1 MIPGEPS
8 SPFLH
13 CLYSASPAPPR
24 NRLVSRTPAHF
35 LASSYYSILSRS
47 ISHSWCEY
55 SKKVGKATVSV
66 CDEITA

>member
-1 MIPGEPS
+1 
-8 SPFLH
+8 
-13 CLYSASPAPPR
+13 
-24 NRLVSRTPAHF
+24 